1 MKKDKDFWEENA
13 FLSEKEPED
22 LSLIPLP
29 EDYSAEKSQ
38 RKKTGIA
45 RTICVCLIAFALA
58 ASLFCA
64 VVLFLP
70 NETVEYIDA
79 DSESLTEEWRGVFF
93 SRGIYEDCVSCA
105 VSVSAGAVKRSGVI
119 IDADGW
125 IVTASDIIDAE
136 GKGRIS
142 VLLGDGRECE
152 VQCLK
157 TNEEIGV
164 TYCKISA
171 RELSAAELSFEKLH
185 SGERL
190 TAVNG
195 NGDVI
200 DCSVANV
207 RDGKIKINA
216 DVRAESSGAPLFDEN
231 GKLVA
236 LILVNKESDLYPF
249 AIAAEDLKNGILKE
263 K

>member
-1 MKKDKDFWEENA
+1 
-13 FLSEKEPED
+13 
-22 LSLIPLP
+22 
-29 EDYSAEKSQ
+29 
-38 RKKTGIA
+38 
-45 RTICVCLIAFALA
+45 
-58 ASLFCA
+58 
-64 VVLFLP
+64 
-70 NETVEYIDA
+70 
-79 DSESLTEEWRGVFF
+79 
-93 SRGIYEDCVSCA
+93 
-105 VSVSAGAVKRSGVI
+105 
-119 IDADGW
+119 
-125 IVTASDIIDAE
+125 
-136 GKGRIS
+136 
-142 VLLGDGRECE
+142 
-152 VQCLK
+152 LK

-216 DVRAESSGAPLFDEN
+216 DVQTESSGAPLFDEN

-236 LILVNKESDLYPF
+236 LMLVNKESDLYPF